1 MAPKR
6 LGILFRLKIFGLAV
20 LTGMLW
26 AGATPSMAQE
36 AAGTEPS
43 KILEVQGGLVVDAQP
58 LPGSTNVVAQLPASM
73 QTPAGPLGLQ
83 IRFDGEEPGM
93 LSTSIRILLMMTV
106 LSLAPSAMI
115 MVTGFTRIMI
125 VLGIVRRA
133 IGLQSAPPNQLMA
146 ALALFLTLF
155 IMRPVWEEIMTKA
168 WLPLKAGEISDA
180 EAWERGAKPLHHFM
194 MVQTGES
201 ELRLFHE
208 LANESIPEKPEAVAM
223 NILVPAFM
231 VSELNTA
238 FKMGFLIWL
247 PFLVID
253 MVLAS
258 SLMSLGMMMLP
269 PTMISLPIKV
279 LFFVLADG
287 WSLVIQGLVRSFL

>member
-1 MAPKR
+1 MFRNPKGDGQIR
-6 LGILFRLKIFGLAV
+6 RMSAWAVMFGL
-20 LTGMLW
+20 LF
-26 AGATPSMAQE
+26 AGAVASPAQTASPD
-36 AAGTEPS
+36 AAVRKERAPRS
-43 KILEVQGGLVVDAQP
+43 EAQP
-58 LPGSTNVVAQLPASM
+58 LPGSTNIVAAPPGSL

-93 LSTSIRILLMMTV
+93 LSTSLRILLMMTV
-106 LSLAPSAMI
+106 LSLAPSAMV

-133 IGLQSAPPNQLMA
+133 IGLQSAPPNQLLA

-155 IMRPVWEEIMTKA
+155 IMRPVWQEIMTDA
-168 WLPLKAGEISDA
+168 WLPLRAGEITDA
-180 EAWERGAKPLHHFM
+180 EAWERGTRPLHRFM
-194 MVQTGES
+194 MVQSGES

-208 LANESIPEKPEAVAM
+208 LANEPIPEKPEEVSL
-223 NILVPAFM
+223 NILIPAFM

-253 MVLAS
+253 LVLAS

-269 PTMISLPIKV
+269 PMMISLPIKV

-287 WSLVIQGLVRSFL
+287 WSLVIQGLVKSFL